1 MSVNKAFILGNT
13 GDEIKMHYFEG
24 GGCIGRLPIATND
37 SYVNKQTGEK
47 VTDTQWHNVV
57 FRGKTAETIEKY
69 VKKGDQIFVEGSI
82 KTRKWQGEDGNDRYS
97 TEIHANTFSFVGSK
111 NEGTRTNQTSEE
123 PPSYDSKGENEEP
136 DLPF

>member
-1 MSVNKAFILGNT
+1 MSVNKALILGNT

-57 FRGKTAETIEKY
+57 FRGKTAETIEQY

-82 KTRKWQGEDGNDRYS
+82 KTRKWQAEDGTDRYS
-97 TEIHANTFSFVGSK
+97 TEIHAHTFSFVGNK
-111 NEGTRTNQTSEE
+111 NDGSNNTQTSDTDS
-123 PPSYDSKGENEEP
+123 SYSSQEDEIDKI
-136 DLPF
+136 PF